1 MKEIVRRLGEALA
14 HGRRVDRCIDEHI
27 SDMNTKRSKFPSDGF
42 GEDALRGL
50 VGAKPAKFGFF
61 GHRNSSGTKR
71 VVLLANRPQSRLPLG
86 AGGRRSV

>member
-14 HGRRVDRCIDEHI
+14 HGRRVDRCIGEHI

-50 VGAKPAKFGFF
+50 VGAKPAKLGFSAIEIHRERSGLSSLQT
-61 GHRNSSGTKR
+61 GHK
-71 VVLLANRPQSRLPLG
+71 VASR
-86 AGGRRSV
+86 